1 MRSRRSGI
9 KIYRA
14 EPERRKRSR
23 GSLSF
28 FILQSAAV
36 CIVAALWWNALL
48 SVFRLP
54 VDMVRLYIGTASV
67 VFLSGAANRRF
78 GAGAVLIGI
87 AAAAALLWYS
97 RDTAVRL
104 YEWIF
109 QNYETIFT
117 VQPEGEWAFS
127 YVAVLLSVPVLE
139 VLLYVQRTGKGRV
152 FAGLILC
159 EPFIAAACA
168 GWFQTKLPSWLLILG
183 TVLYFSTTAPGGER
197 SGKGIFMWRNAVLT
211 VAGCSVLALLSFQAG
226 KLLDTGRETDNSF
239 YFRMR
244 GTITTKVV
252 GGIEDLVTAVTGEER
267 PEELNENTEEQTRTE
282 DAAQDDTVPED
293 DLQEGEAQND
303 MADQETVLPDSPL
316 SGENSGNG
324 IFESPHSYADSGIV
338 DLGSIAYFE
347 PSTGEL
353 PVVGVYEKP
362 GSTVYIPESWGTTYS
377 DNSWIMTDE
386 APTGD
391 VCTAYPQEIRDTL
404 SALCSDWAGGSIEE
418 VSLGISR
425 ELAERAVYDT
435 SPGATPAGEDF
446 VEYFLLENRKG
457 FCVHFATAATL
468 MYRYCGYTARYT
480 EGYAIPPSAFYETS
494 PGQYQAQLTGEMG
507 HAWCQVYDEQTGEWQ
522 DMEHTPP
529 APADVSGAPP
539 AASSDY
545 EETIRERMVYDILP
559 VLLPVCLAAG
569 ICILM
574 FFGQAALRTARR
586 EQRFRKKKGG
596 KGIREMYASVIKTAE
611 FQGIEV
617 KEPMAEDMAEQL
629 YTEYPTLE
637 EEEWKW
643 MYSCVMESMFYH
655 SVNEKNDWKRM
666 RILYTRFRKAAL
678 DRMSRGQRWRFRYV
692 HCL

>member
-1 MRSRRSGI
+1 MLCCQYSGCLLTWSGCI
-9 KIYRA
+9 SVL
-14 EPERRKRSR
+14 P
-23 GSLSF
+23 LSCSCQEQQ
-28 FILQSAAV
+28 IGDSA
-36 CIVAALWWNALL
+36 
-48 SVFRLP
+48 R
-54 VDMVRLYIGTASV
+54 
-67 VFLSGAANRRF
+67 
-78 GAGAVLIGI
+78 GAVLIGI

-362 GSTVYIPESWGTTYS
+362 GSTVYIPESWGITYS

-480 EGYAIPPSAFYETS
+480 EGY
-494 PGQYQAQLTGEMG
+494 
-507 HAWCQVYDEQTGEWQ
+507 VYRHRPFMRPVRGN
-522 DMEHTPP
+522 
-529 APADVSGAPP
+529 
-539 AASSDY
+539 
-545 EETIRERMVYDILP
+545 IRL
-559 VLLPVCLAAG
+559 
-569 ICILM
+569 
-574 FFGQAALRTARR
+574 
-586 EQRFRKKKGG
+586 
-596 KGIREMYASVIKTAE
+596 S
-611 FQGIEV
+611 
-617 KEPMAEDMAEQL
+617 
-629 YTEYPTLE
+629 
-637 EEEWKW
+637 
-643 MYSCVMESMFYH
+643 
-655 SVNEKNDWKRM
+655 
-666 RILYTRFRKAAL
+666 
-678 DRMSRGQRWRFRYV
+678 SRGRWDMPGVRCMMNRPESGRIWNIRLPRRQMYPERLRRQVPTMKRRSGKEWYMIYCQSCFRYV
-692 HCL
+692 WQPVYASLCSSDRLHCGQHAGNSGSGRKKAAKGSGKCMRL